1 MLAISWLYIDLPV
14 NESTHSLNLYK
25 AAPLVLRHLKTR
37 HFLSKCLGLTNER
50 RVVYLAPMDGPRVA
64 IDFTYVPD
72 KHIK

>member
-1 MLAISWLYIDLPV
+1 MLAISWPYIDLPV
-14 NESTHSLNLYK
+14 IQSTHSLDLYK

-37 HFLSKCLGLTNER
+37 QFLSKYLGLTNER

-64 IDFTYVPD
+64 IDFIYVPD